1 MNLAEDKPLWT
12 PSPARIASSNLTAF
26 RVAAEQ
32 RWGLSLPDYEALY
45 AWSVEQPE
53 QFWVSVW
60 EGAGTGGPVIG
71 ERGERVLVD
80 GDKMP
85 GASWFPDARLNFA
98 QNLLRSRD
106 AHDALVFWGEDR
118 VKNRMSH
125 GELYRAVARFAA
137 ALREQ
142 GVVAG
147 DRVAAYMPNMPET
160 LVAMLA
166 AASIARSSLPLRP
179 ILAFRAYSIASARPS
194 PRCWWPATAITT
206 PARRSMFCSAWGRSS
221 RSCPRSSAWS
231 SSPMCIRPMIC
242 RRCRMRAC

>member
-71 ERGERVLVD
+71 VRGERVLVD

-98 QNLLRSRD
+98 QNLLRS
-106 AHDALVFWGEDR
+106 
-118 VKNRMSH
+118 
-125 GELYRAVARFAA
+125 
-137 ALREQ
+137 
-142 GVVAG
+142 
-147 DRVAAYMPNMPET
+147 ET
-160 LVAMLA
+160 RTM
-166 AASIARSSLPLRP
+166 
-179 ILAFRAYSIASARPS
+179 
-194 PRCWWPATAITT
+194 
-206 PARRSMFCSAWGRSS
+206 
-221 RSCPRSSAWS
+221 RSCSGARTASRTA
-231 SSPMCIRPMIC
+231 
-242 RRCRMRAC
+242 